1 MRNHV
6 AANVI
11 ISEIQWTRS
20 RIHYA
25 CSPVYSCGK
34 WRKRCANEC
43 QRLMYL
49 LLVKKGGEGRRGGRG
64 VSCRDI
70 AIKTSQLASE
80 ARIVNV
86 KKEKKKVLREQR
98 IPFRSARRRKM
109 LFSPWDK
116 NLRDSI
122 SNSCPFACFSRV
134 KGKKS
139 FARNFSFLF
148 RFAFRFFPFSSILA
162 LRNFIFEWIDRKF
175 RFPMRAFALECET
188 GTAAFVFI
196 FLGCLSLRVIVGCRQ
211 FRPTWIQRN
220 PALPHKFLSTPSTPI
235 SLQFRVEIV
244 PENLSPVTCE
254 LSMRID
260 TEIEK

>member
-1 MRNHV
+1 M
-6 AANVI
+6 
-11 ISEIQWTRS
+11 
-20 RIHYA
+20 
-25 CSPVYSCGK
+25 
-34 WRKRCANEC
+34 
-43 QRLMYL
+43 
-49 LLVKKGGEGRRGGRG
+49 
-64 VSCRDI
+64 
-70 AIKTSQLASE
+70 
-80 ARIVNV
+80 

-98 IPFRSARRRKM
+98 FPFRSAPRRKM

-122 SNSCPFACFSRV
+122 SKSRPFACFSRV

-175 RFPMRAFALECET
+175 RFPIYACIRIRMRNGNGARP
-188 GTAAFVFI
+188 AAFVFI